1 MNKKHEMRNFEI
13 IKNKSNSDFSNKEPE
28 SPMDNYNNNLTN
40 NSFEPTDNV
49 IQNESQTILSN
60 ENNIINNYNNS
71 DNRKYNKNITSNTN
85 QGYLKSNSNY
95 AINNN
100 FNKFKQKTIETVLE
114 NEGEENCSYN
124 QISGDRPVEND
135 PIVTFVF
142 YKEEGI
148 YFNEENKN
156 EKNEKNENNQNNQ
169 NNNED
174 NILNQISLK
183 DNDDKLFS
191 LNMNNFKPKNVC
203 SEDNKI
209 KNNNNNFD
217 GNFNINDIIDNIS
230 QSEIFAN
237 AKGKN
242 EKSIFGSGS
251 NLNANEILNEKNSNN
266 KLDKINNYNNADNS
280 LKGNN
285 TIKAEQSEN
294 AQTVKYDVL
303 FLEIIQAC
311 PIIQLSA
318 DTSKV

>member
-13 IKNKSNSDFSNKEPE
+13 IKNKRNSDLSNKEPE
-28 SPMDNYNNNLTN
+28 SPTDNYNNNLTN

-49 IQNESQTILSN
+49 IQNDSQTILSN
-60 ENNIINNYNNS
+60 ENDIINNYNNS

-85 QGYLKSNSNY
+85 QGYLKPNSNY
-95 AINNN
+95 AFNNN

-124 QISGDRPVEND
+124 QISGNRPVEND

-148 YFNEENKN
+148 YLNEENKN
-156 EKNEKNENNQNNQ
+156 KKNENNENNNQ
-169 NNNED
+169 D
-174 NILNQISLK
+174 NFLNQISLK
-183 DNDDKLFS
+183 DNDDKS
-191 LNMNNFKPKNVC
+191 LSLDLNNFKPKNVC
-203 SEDNKI
+203 SEDNNI
-209 KNNNNNFD
+209 KNIDNNYD

-242 EKSIFGSGS
+242 EKSVIGSGS
-251 NLNANEILNEKNSNN
+251 NLNANEIRNEKNSIN
-266 KLDKINNYNNADNS
+266 KLDKINNYYNSDNS

-285 TIKAEQSEN
+285 TSKAAQSEN
-294 AQTVKYDVL
+294 SQTVKYDVL
-303 FLEIIQAC
+303 FLEIIKAC